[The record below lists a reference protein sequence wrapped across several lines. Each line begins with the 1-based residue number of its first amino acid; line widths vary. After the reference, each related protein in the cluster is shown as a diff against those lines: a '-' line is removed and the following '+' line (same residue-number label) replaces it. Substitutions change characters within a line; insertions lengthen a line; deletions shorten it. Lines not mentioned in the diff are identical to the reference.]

1 MSSPARIPLVRV
13 AGLIPAVRFLV
24 RQGVRVERFLER
36 AGLPPRVLARPEGLV
51 PLHLASRFL
60 NDVARVE
67 GCPTLGLQ
75 FGNDATLD
83 DLGTFGQAIARASTL
98 RQILEAL
105 FLNAPAYNSGVSW
118 WLEEIGPHVR
128 LCHAFTG
135 DPDGSFVQVSQ
146 GAVSLA
152 RNTIRRIGGPQWRPV
167 ALQLSTGTACPR
179 IPDDPV
185 LEGVPMGI
193 DPRVSAVTFEREL
206 FALTIPQP
214 RIAPRFDPVAL
225 DHWRTRG
232 PATELPTIVL
242 QILQTLSHDGIP
254 PSVGETSAALGVSVR
269 TLQRWL
275 AAAGSS
281 FEALIGTSRLAAA
294 RHLLDNT
301 DAKVVE
307 IALELG
313 YSDHAHF
320 TRAFRRWTGLSP
332 IAYRRARLTMP
343 TAATG

>member
-1 MSSPARIPLVRV
+1 MSSPARVPLVRV
-13 AGLIPAVRFLV
+13 AGLVPAIRFLI

-36 AGLPPRVLARPEGLV
+36 AGLSPRVLLRPEGLV
-51 PLHLASRFL
+51 PLHLAARFL
-60 NDVARVE
+60 DDIARVE

-83 DLGTFGQAIARASTL
+83 DLGTFGQVIARASTL
-98 RQILEAL
+98 RQLLESL
-105 FLNAPAYNSGVSW
+105 FMNAPAYNSGVSW
-118 WLEEIGPHVR
+118 WLEEHGPYMR
-128 LCHAFTG
+128 LCHSFSG

-146 GAVSLA
+146 SAISLA
-152 RNTIRRIGGPQWRPV
+152 RNTLRRIGGPRWHPV
-167 ALQLSTGTACPR
+167 ALQLSVGTACRR

-185 LEGVPMGI
+185 LEGIPMRI
-193 DPRVSAVTFEREL
+193 DPRVSAVTFDPEL
-206 FALTIPQP
+206 FALTIPQA
-214 RIAPRFDPVAL
+214 RIAPRFDSVAL
-225 DHWRTRG
+225 DHWRDRG
-232 PATELPTIVL
+232 PATEFPAIVL
-242 QILQTLSHDGIP
+242 QILQTLSQDGVP
-254 PSVGETSAALGVSVR
+254 PSVGETSAAIGMSVR

-281 FEALIGTSRLAAA
+281 FEALIGTTRLVTA

-332 IAYRRARLTMP
+332 IAYRRARLTTP